1 MSSTIGPSAPNPA
14 SPDGLI
20 TIYGTTTCSECH
32 LARRI
37 FDQQGVQYDFIDIDS
52 DPSAVDEVLKRNRGR
67 RSVPTI
73 VFPDGSVLVEPSRRE
88 LLAAL

>member
-1 MSSTIGPSAPNPA
+1 MDTPPSPEPA
-14 SPDGLI
+14 ARLLM
-20 TIYGTTTCSECH
+20 YGTKWCSDCH

-37 FDQQGVQYDFIDIDS
+37 LREQGVAYDFVDIDS
-52 DPSAVDEVLKRNRGR
+52 DPSAAQEVLRRNGGR